1 MSRMLLI
8 LLAAGVA
15 VAVVAL
21 IVSVFAAP
29 SAHEADQVTARRSG
43 VQKVSY
49 AVMLALMF
57 AMAAGVLG
65 DG

>member
-8 LLAAGVA
+8 LLVAGVA

-21 IVSVFAAP
+21 ILSVFASP
-29 SAHEADQVTARRSG
+29 STTQGDQVTARRGG

-49 AVMLALMF
+49 VVMLVLMF
-57 AMAAGVLG
+57 AMAAGMLG

>member
-8 LLAAGVA
+8 LLVAGVA

-21 IVSVFAAP
+21 ILSVFASP
-29 SAHEADQVTARRSG
+29 NTTPGDQVAARRGG

-49 AVMLALMF
+49 VVMLVLMF
-57 AMAAGVLG
+57 AMAAGMLG